1 MLLPGLLWRNVYSR
15 RLTRREH
22 SPEFIQHPDNPGEK
36 VCSRARKYAQSLALD
51 ILFVSMQH
59 FSLAATNRVSEIFPA
74 STAEIIHASSAAE
87 APDTAGTTSK
97 TGNRKG

>member
-1 MLLPGLLWRNVYSR
+1 MLLPGLLRRNVCSWFFTQGEY
-15 RLTRREH
+15 

-36 VCSRARKYAQSLALD
+36 VCSRARKYAQSLARY
-51 ILFVSMQH
+51 IIFVSMQH

-74 STAEIIHASSAAE
+74 STAEIIHASSGAE
-87 APDTAGTTSK
+87 APDTAETTSK